1 MTVLRR
7 VPRQSQGFNFGL
19 AVAIAT
25 RRKRRGC
32 QDVLTAPT
40 CAGCGWQRHGLS
52 YVN

>member
-7 VPRQSQGFNFGL
+7 VPRQSQGFNCGL

-25 RRKRRGC
+25 RRKRRGRH
-32 QDVLTAPT
+32 DVLTAPT
-40 CAGCGWQRHGLS
+40 CAGCGWQRHEPS

>member
-25 RRKRRGC
+25 RRAAMSAIPYLYG
-32 QDVLTAPT
+32 
-40 CAGCGWQRHGLS
+40 
-52 YVN
+52 